1 MSSSA
6 PSQPTVTNP
15 APSTQPAAHP
25 STSAD
30 SPVYKFT
37 ISDPDTA
44 ATFNVPASAVI
55 AARKAANPANVMY
68 TALGTGAI
76 VFNRARTAV
85 LLVQR
90 SAADSMPNL
99 WEVPGGGVDD
109 SDATVVHAVA
119 RELWEEAGLVARR
132 IGAVVP
138 AVEGGPTEFVFATRS
153 GRIVGKFNFVI
164 GADGDEHDVRLD
176 PNEHQACV
184 WATEEECRDEKMGT
198 GLAIPFTTKS
208 QKATVLQ
215 AWRMMR
221 EGRDGLGGTEDG
233 S

>member
-1 MSSSA
+1 MSNST
-6 PSQPTVTNP
+6 PPPPTATSP
-15 APSTQPAAHP
+15 APGTQPPAHP
-25 STSAD
+25 D
-30 SPVYKFT
+30 SPVYNFT

-55 AARKAANPANVMY
+55 AARKAANPAKVTY
-68 TALGTGAI
+68 SALGTGAV

-90 SAADSMPNL
+90 SVGDSMPNL

-119 RELWEEAGLVARR
+119 RELWEEAGLTARR

-138 AVEGGPTEFVFATRS
+138 AAEGGPVEFVFATRS
-153 GRIVGKFNFVI
+153 GRIVAKFHFLI
-164 GADGDEHDVRLD
+164 EADGDGDDVRLD

-184 WATEEECRDEKMGT
+184 WATEEECVDEKMRS
-198 GLAIPFTTKS
+198 GLEIPFTTKS

-221 EGRDGLGGTEDG
+221 EGRDGLGSAEHE

>member
-6 PSQPTVTNP
+6 PPPTGTNP
-15 APSTQPAAHP
+15 APNPQPPAHP
-25 STSAD
+25 G
-30 SPVYKFT
+30 SPAYNFI

-44 ATFNVPASAVI
+44 ATFNVPASVVI
-55 AARKAANPANVMY
+55 AARKAANPAKVMY

-90 SAADSMPNL
+90 SASDSMPNL

-119 RELWEEAGLVARR
+119 RELWEEAGLAARR

-138 AVEGGPTEFVFATRS
+138 AVEGGLAEFVFATRS
-153 GRIVGKFNFVI
+153 GRIVAKFHFLI
-164 GADGDEHDVRLD
+164 EADGDEGDVRLD

-184 WATEEECRDEKMGT
+184 WVTEEECRDEKMKS
-198 GLAIPFTTKS
+198 GLGIPFTTKS

-221 EGRDGLGGTEDG
+221 EGRDGLGSNGDR

>member
-1 MSSSA
+1 MSSA
-6 PSQPTVTNP
+6 TPPPITTNA
-15 APSTQPAAHP
+15 APSTQPPAHA
-25 STSAD
+25 SARVG
-30 SPVYKFT
+30 SPIYNFT
-37 ISDPDTA
+37 ISDPETA
-44 ATFNVPASAVI
+44 ATFDVPASTVI
-55 AARKAANPANVMY
+55 AARKAANPAKVVY

-138 AVEGGPTEFVFATRS
+138 AVEGGPAEFVFATRS
-153 GRIVGKFNFVI
+153 GRIVAKFHFLI
-164 GADGDEHDVRLD
+164 EADGDENDVRLD
-176 PNEHQACV
+176 PHEHQACV
-184 WATEEECRDEKMGT
+184 WATEEECRDEKMKT
-198 GLAIPFTTKS
+198 GLGIPFTTKS

-221 EGRDGLGGTEDG
+221 EGRDGLGGTVDG
-233 S
+233 P